1 MTLTIVVVLLG
12 AAFLHSAWHA
22 MIKVSGD
29 RLVGLAG
36 MNVVSALV
44 SLPALLLV
52 GIPEPAVWPVLGLSV
67 VLHNAYK
74 IGLAQIY
81 RHGELGLAYPIARG
95 FSPLFATLIAILV
108 LGEFPGTWNSA
119 GIFLIS
125 AGILCMTTSYD
136 RISRAVNPGLLPAAA
151 ATGLMVAC
159 YSVVDAYGSRLNGD
173 WFGFTVW
180 LMVLDGVAFVAI
192 VNMKRGRVLW
202 HTLARDWRI
211 TLISGLLGT
220 GAFSAFLWALS
231 QGPIGAV
238 SALRETSVL
247 FASLIGVLILKERW
261 SLQRMAG
268 VLLITAGIMVFALR
282 G

>member
-1 MTLTIVVVLLG
+1 MTLTIVIVLLC
-12 AAFLHSAWHA
+12 AAFLHSSWHA

-52 GIPEPAVWPVLGLSV
+52 PVPGAAVWPVLGLSV

-81 RHGELGLAYPIARG
+81 RHGDLGHAYPIARG
-95 FSPLFATLIAILV
+95 FSPLFATLIAIAA
-108 LGEFPGTWNSA
+108 LGEFPGPWNVA

-125 AGILCMTTSYD
+125 AGILTMATSDD
-136 RISRAVNPGLLPAAA
+136 RIGRNANPKLLQAAA

-159 YSVVDAYGSRLNGD
+159 YSVVDAFGARLNRD
-173 WFGFTVW
+173 WFGFAVW
-180 LMVLDGVAFVAI
+180 LMVLDGVAFVAV
-192 VNMKRGRVLW
+192 VNLLRGRLLW
-202 HTLARDWRI
+202 QTIARQWRVTL
-211 TLISGLLGT
+211 TSGLLGT
-220 GAFSAFLWALS
+220 GAFGAFLWALS
-231 QGPIGAV
+231 QGPIGPV

-247 FASLIGVLILKERW
+247 FASLIGMVVLKERR
-261 SLQRMAG
+261 SPRRMAG
-268 VLLITAGIMVFALR
+268 VLLIAGGIAVFALR
-282 G
+282 A